1 MTTDA
6 KQSWTSFWDTDHSV
20 YVSPRHLD
28 RHYSL
33 IADDIIRVLPRA
45 GAQVLDY
52 GCGEALHSARVA
64 EGCGGLYLCDAA
76 PKLRDRLAQRFTG
89 EPRIQVLSPQEAE
102 RLPDA
107 SLDLVIANSLAQYL
121 KLSELTAL
129 LGLWRR
135 LLRPG
140 GKVIIADVITP
151 EQTAVTDAGALLRFA
166 AANGFLKDAVIGLGR
181 TLFSDYRKLRAELG
195 LARYAEADILGLLRQ
210 AGFAAERL
218 EPNFGYNR
226 ARLAVIGGKLS

>member
-1 MTTDA
+1 MTTDT
-6 KQSWTSFWDTDHSV
+6 KQSWTSFWDTEHSV

-45 GAQVLDY
+45 GAHVLDY
-52 GCGEALHSARVA
+52 GCGEAMHSARVA
-64 EGCGGLYLCDAA
+64 EGCGALYLCDAA
-76 PKLRDRLAQRFTG
+76 PNLRDRLARRFDDQ
-89 EPRIQVLSPQEAE
+89 PRIQVLSPQDAE
-102 RLPDA
+102 RLPEA
-107 SLDLVIANSLAQYL
+107 SLDLVIANSLSQYV
-121 KLSELTAL
+121 KRSELAAL
-129 LGLWRR
+129 LDAWLR

-151 EQTAVTDAGALLRFA
+151 EQTAATDASALLRFA
-166 AANGFLKDAVIGLGR
+166 AANGFLMDAVTGLAR

-195 LARYAEADILGLLRQ
+195 LARYAEADILDMLRQ
-210 AGFAAERL
+210 AGYAAERL

-226 ARLAVIGGKLS
+226 SRLAVAGSKLR